1 MIDVDAVL
9 TGMGRG
15 ARATAPNATPT
26 GFEWHM
32 HAHHMT
38 PSQVGELAKAAEVKR
53 VVITHFAPNPG
64 PEQARGYLN
73 AIHALFSG
81 DVQLGA
87 DLGATSG

>member
-1 MIDVDAVL
+1 
-9 TGMGRG
+9 
-15 ARATAPNATPT
+15 
-26 GFEWHM
+26 M

-53 VVITHFAPNPG
+53 VVITHYAPNPG

-87 DLGATSG
+87 DLGRY

>member
-1 MIDVDAVL
+1 
-9 TGMGRG
+9 
-15 ARATAPNATPT
+15 
-26 GFEWHM
+26 
-32 HAHHMT
+32 MT

-73 AIHALFSG
+73 AIHALFPG

-87 DLGATSG
+87 DLGRY

>member
-1 MIDVDAVL
+1 MWMQCLRAWA
-9 TGMGRG
+9 G
-15 ARATAPNATPT
+15 ARATAPNAAPT

-38 PSQVGELAKAAEVKR
+38 PTQVGELAKAAEVKR
-53 VVITHFAPNPG
+53 VVITHFAPNPTG

-73 AIHALFSG
+73 AIHALFPG

-87 DLGATSG
+87 DLGRY